1 LGEIEGRDFQ
11 SWNTLATFQLI
22 WEIYYKH
29 CLGGGSL
36 ITMLK
41 CTILVLMAAAKV
53 FLSQPLYKHTE
64 ERCNFVF
71 KGATPKWH
79 ATQSLL
85 SPGKPAFHDF

>member
-1 LGEIEGRDFQ
+1 
-11 SWNTLATFQLI
+11 
-22 WEIYYKH
+22 
-29 CLGGGSL
+29 
-36 ITMLK
+36 
-41 CTILVLMAAAKV
+41 MAAAKV